1 MLLFPSPAATAKPGS
16 PILAKPSA
24 RCSAIRKRTHLG
36 PARRYRSK
44 FKVLLPSLTVFFPAL
59 PMTRFSLEILKINR
73 STPIVAETEQIM
85 NRRNFLLKS
94 RAQIYD
100 GSGSRSLTTI
110 ENICAGKSVR
120 YHDLK

>member
-1 MLLFPSPAATAKPGS
+1 
-16 PILAKPSA
+16 
-24 RCSAIRKRTHLG
+24 
-36 PARRYRSK
+36 
-44 FKVLLPSLTVFFPAL
+44 VLLPSLTVFFPAL

-100 GSGSRSLTTI
+100 GSGNRSLTTI

-120 YHDLK
+120 YHDHK